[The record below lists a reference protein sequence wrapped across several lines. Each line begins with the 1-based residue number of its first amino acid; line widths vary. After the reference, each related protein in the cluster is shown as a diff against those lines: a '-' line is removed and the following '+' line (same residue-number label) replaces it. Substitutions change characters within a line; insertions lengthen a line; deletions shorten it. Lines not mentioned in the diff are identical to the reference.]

1 MMPACLMKQYM
12 DQIKYPVR
20 QIPKKESTHIDAF
33 GVEVK
38 DEQPNPRARYFGNVL
53 ETDADI
59 MQKLKGTVFNP

>member
-38 DEQPNPRARYFGNVL
+38 DERYFGNVL

>member
-1 MMPACLMKQYM
+1 MKQYM
-12 DQIKYPVR
+12 NQIKYPVR
-20 QIPKKESTHIDAF
+20 QIPKKENTHIDAF

-38 DEQPNPRARYFGNVL
+38 NEPNPKARYFGNVL